1 VRHCAAK
8 RLGRPLRLL
17 TNVTLLAKIFQSL
30 INMSSTAKLVG
41 KNLDSPDEVR
51 SFEKGKIETVT
62 LGDSGVTIGR
72 STF

>member
-1 VRHCAAK
+1 MEVNFVII
-8 RLGRPLRLL
+8 
-17 TNVTLLAKIFQSL
+17 TNVTLIAKKLSL
-30 INMSSTAKLVG
+30 MNMSSTAKLVG

-51 SFEKGKIETVT
+51 SLEKGKIETVT